1 MKKKILLTDILLESF
16 IPIFKKNFSVDTL
29 WNKKKKIYSDYY
41 ALVVSGLFKIPQQF
55 YEKLSNLKIISV
67 FGVGF
72 DNVNLN
78 ACKKKNIVVANT
90 PGVLTR
96 DVADLALT
104 FVLSISR
111 NLFNAQ
117 QYVISKDWKKK
128 GPMQLTDSVY
138 NKKIGIVGLGKIG
151 KEFAKKAKVFSTEIC
166 YFGPSKKN
174 IKYKYFNNLKRM
186 AKYVDYLV
194 ITCPGG
200 SKTNNL
206 ISFKIL
212 KEMKKSAYLINVSR
226 GSVIDE
232 EALLKCLKNKTIKG
246 AALDVYKNEP
256 KINQKFRTLNNVI
269 LHPHHGSG
277 TYETRKSMAE
287 LSSNNIQN
295 YFKTGKPLHKVNL

>member
-1 MKKKILLTDILLESF
+1 MRKKILLTDIILKSY
-16 IPIFKKNFSVDTL
+16 IPIFKIFFSVDTL
-29 WNKKKKIYSDYY
+29 WNKKKIIYSDYE
-41 ALVVSGLFKIPQQF
+41 ALVVSGVFKIPQQF

-78 ACKKKNIVVANT
+78 ECKKKNIVVANT

-104 FVLSISR
+104 LLLSISR

-117 QYVISKDWKKK
+117 KYVISKNWEKK

-151 KEFAKKAKVFSTEIC
+151 KEFAKKVKVFSTEIC

-174 IKYKYFNNLKRM
+174 INYKYFNNLKKM
-186 AKYVDYLV
+186 AKFVDYLV

-200 SKTNNL
+200 PKTNNL
-206 ISFKIL
+206 ISAEIL

-226 GSVIDE
+226 GNVIDE
-232 EALLKCLKNKTIKG
+232 EAMLKCLKNKTIKG
-246 AALDVYKNEP
+246 AALDVYNNEP
-256 KINQKFRTLNNVI
+256 KINQKFRKLNNVI

-277 TYETRKSMAE
+277 TYETRKLMAE
-287 LSSNNIQN
+287 LSCNNIQN